1 MEEPLPA
8 GGSCLLGS
16 INLSAFVGNDRTFN
30 FPDFIKT
37 VHIAVRALNKVLI
50 DGLPL
55 HPLKIQQESVRDWRQ
70 IGLGVMGI
78 SDALIKMGIK
88 YDSEKGITVCKA
100 IANLLASHAID
111 ESAEMANSLEGAY
124 PKFNLVS

>member
-55 HPLKIQQESVRDWRQ
+55 HPLKIQQESVHNWRQ

-78 SDALIKMGIK
+78 ADMLIKMGIK
-88 YDSEKGITVCKA
+88 YVKLQLIYQPAMLLMNPQRWQIHWKGHIL
-100 IANLLASHAID
+100 NLIQKQ
-111 ESAEMANSLEGAY
+111 Y
-124 PKFNLVS
+124 

>member
-37 VHIAVRALNKVLI
+37 IHIAVRALNKVLI

-55 HPLKIQQESVRDWRQ
+55 HPLKIQQESVHDWRQ
-70 IGLGVMGI
+70 IGLDTR
-78 SDALIKMGIK
+78 SIK
-88 YDSEKGITVCKA
+88 TV
-100 IANLLASHAID
+100 
-111 ESAEMANSLEGAY
+111 
-124 PKFNLVS
+124 